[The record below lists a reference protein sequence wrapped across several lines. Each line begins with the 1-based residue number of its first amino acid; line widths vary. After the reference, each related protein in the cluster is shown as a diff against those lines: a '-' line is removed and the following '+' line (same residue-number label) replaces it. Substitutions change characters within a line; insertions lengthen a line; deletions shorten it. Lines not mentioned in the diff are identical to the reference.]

1 MEAQLNKTEAQEQK
15 LPNSRK
21 ECHNPWLMKFW
32 KLSVDNS
39 KSQKLQWDSGMG
51 PAAYGFVSFTSEA

>member
-39 KSQKLQWDSGMG
+39 NVKNS
-51 PAAYGFVSFTSEA
+51 SETQAWGLPPMVL

>member
-1 MEAQLNKTEAQEQK
+1 MEAQFNKTEAQEQK

-21 ECHNPWLMKFW
+21 EPITMIDEFW

-51 PAAYGFVSFTSEA
+51 PAAYEFCEL